1 MVVKINIEKQVQHFL
16 AYITEKRTNVDGI
29 AEDLLQI
36 AKEKNNYFKSVMQR

>member
-36 AKEKNNYFKSVMQR
+36 AKEKETIISKA